1 MPNSHKLDNRINL
14 LLSCV
19 LIEEPDLIKYH
30 QFSDETTNSMPDA
43 NKHLGERPFL
53 KNVFQSLQK
62 MSYNLDIMSIEYT
75 FCIPHL
81 KILGLKI
88 IKNNR

>member
-1 MPNSHKLDNRINL
+1 
-14 LLSCV
+14 
-19 LIEEPDLIKYH
+19 
-30 QFSDETTNSMPDA
+30 MPDP
-43 NKHLGERPFL
+43 NTHLGERPFMI
-53 KNVFQSLQK
+53 KVYQTLQK
-62 MSYNLDIMSIEYT
+62 LSNKLDIMSIEYN